1 MGWNLSPI
9 THDLL
14 PAKHDFDDFD
24 VFYDLKGCNDLP
36 FTVHRLRNGLFI
48 RQTEY
53 AREMLIIP
61 AIDLKEGNCVRLER
75 GEMSTATVYSEDP
88 AVTAQR
94 WEAEGAQLL
103 HVVDL
108 DGAFAKEPKNREA
121 IAAIVQ
127 SVEVPVQLGG
137 GVRTVEILSAYL
149 ELGVER
155 VVIGTAAHSNPE
167 LLVQACE
174 RFPEKVVL
182 GIDSREGRVAVEGWS
197 KTTEMSAGE
206 LAARFENLA
215 LAAIVYTDI
224 SRDGMQTGPNIE
236 ATLQMA
242 RSVSIPVI
250 ASGGVGSLE
259 HIRALLPLERDGV
272 VGVIAGRALYTGS
285 VDLREAI
292 ALAQGKAQRA

>member
-1 MGWNLSPI
+1 
-9 THDLL
+9 
-14 PAKHDFDDFD
+14 
-24 VFYDLKGCNDLP
+24 
-36 FTVHRLRNGLFI
+36 
-48 RQTEY
+48 
-53 AREMLIIP
+53 MLIIP
-61 AIDLKEGNCVRLER
+61 AIDLKEGKCVRLER
-75 GEMSTATVYSEDP
+75 GEMSSATIYSEDP
-88 AVTAQR
+88 AATAQR
-94 WEAEGAQLL
+94 WEAEGAKLL

-127 SVEVPVQLGG
+127 SVDVPVQLGG
-137 GVRTVEILSAYL
+137 GVRTVETLSAYL

-174 RFPEKVVL
+174 RFPGKVVL
-182 GIDSREGRVAVEGWS
+182 GIDSRKGRVAVEGWS
-197 KTTEMSAGE
+197 KTTEMSSGE

-224 SRDGMQTGPNIE
+224 SRDGMQTGPNVE
-236 ATLQMA
+236 ATRDLA
-242 RSVSIPVI
+242 RSVSTPVI

-272 VGVIAGRALYTGS
+272 VGVIAGRALYAGS
-285 VDLREAI
+285 VDLGEAI
-292 ALAQGKAQRA
+292 ALAKGEEHSVDG